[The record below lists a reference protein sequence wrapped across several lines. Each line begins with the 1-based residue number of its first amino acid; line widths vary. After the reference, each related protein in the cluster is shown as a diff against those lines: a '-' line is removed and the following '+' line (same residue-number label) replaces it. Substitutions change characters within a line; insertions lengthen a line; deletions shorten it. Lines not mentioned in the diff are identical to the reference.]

1 MPEESNGHNSPS
13 RMDRIERAI
22 EALIDGH
29 DRLLVSQKQ
38 LLTSQV
44 LMNDSLTKL
53 TEKDDKLTEKVDKL
67 TEKVDAHE
75 ERIQLLIDSQLRVDE
90 TLQYIKKLIGR
101 QSPSAQT

>member
-1 MPEESNGHNSPS
+1 
-13 RMDRIERAI
+13 MDRIERAI

-44 LMNDSLTKL
+44 LMNDALTRL
-53 TEKDDKLTEKVDKL
+53 TD
-67 TEKVDAHE
+67 KVDAHE

-90 TLQYIKKLIGR
+90 TLHYIKKLIDR
-101 QSPSAQT
+101 QLPPAQP